1 MKIKLGDRLVGDD
14 EPALIVA
21 EISCNHLQK
30 KDYALKLIGEAKG
43 AGADAAKFQTYTPD
57 TMTIKC
63 DNGHFRIRG
72 TIWEG
77 RTLYDLYEEA
87 CTPWEWFPE
96 LRDKCREEG
105 IMFLSTPFDESAV
118 DLLEGLDVP
127 AYKIASFEI
136 NHIPLLKH
144 VAKKGRPVILST
156 GVAELSDIE
165 LALKTVRDEGNNE
178 IALLKCTSS
187 YPAPLGEMNL
197 RTILDMGERF
207 GTVVGL
213 SDHSMG
219 IIAPVVAVAL
229 GAKIIEKH
237 FILKRSD
244 GGPDA
249 KFSVEPN
256 EFREMV
262 RAVRDAEESLGKV
275 DYELGD
281 NAKKHLFA
289 RRSIFTVKDIN
300 RGELFTTENI
310 RVIRPGNGM
319 HPKYYADV
327 IGKKASMDVKRGT
340 PLEKKHV
347 DR

>member
-1 MKIKLGDRLVGDD
+1 
-14 EPALIVA
+14 
-21 EISCNHLQK
+21 
-30 KDYALKLIGEAKG
+30 
-43 AGADAAKFQTYTPD
+43 
-57 TMTIKC
+57 MTIKC